1 MREPLLSVIKDL
13 IDRAGEAP
21 LPVIAL
27 TDEEIAALDGDLAE
41 RGPVPSPWLDGK
53 DKAARELACQVALRG
68 LAARR
73 LVVPLGTEGGG
84 AAGGEV
90 GRGAAGGEVGRG
102 AAGGEVGR
110 ERIALRDDLRAV
122 LAMRRSAHA
131 VAFALRESDGRM
143 RLLYLGTSG
152 ALEEAISPGGLHGF
166 TVVARAAAAE
176 RLAAFADPED
186 AAAAS
191 LEPGRESEPRVL
203 ALAEIAR
210 GAEIPAM
217 AGVRSVTMVT
227 RLVFGSDAG
236 EQRLTVYA
244 KEAGVVVACPADASG
259 APALQFAEVSRS
271 GLRERLADLLSI
283 QEPAAQSRD
292 QS

>member
-21 LPVIAL
+21 LPAIAL

-41 RGPVPSPWLDGK
+41 RGPVPLPWLDGK

-73 LVVPLGTEGGG
+73 LVVPLGTEGSGEAGSG
-84 AAGGEV
+84 AGGGEV
-90 GRGAAGGEVGRG
+90 GI
-102 AAGGEVGR
+102 

-191 LEPGRESEPRVL
+191 LKPGREPEPRVL

-259 APALQFAEVSRS
+259 APALRFAEVSRS
-271 GLRERLADLLSI
+271 GLRECLADLLSI
-283 QEPAAQSRD
+283 QEPVAQSWD

>member
-1 MREPLLSVIKDL
+1 MSEQPLSAIKEL
-13 IDRAGEAP
+13 ISRAAETP

-27 TDEEIAALDGDLAE
+27 TDEEVAALDGDLADQ
-41 RGPVPSPWLDGK
+41 GPVPLPWLDRM
-53 DKAARELACQVALRG
+53 DKASRELACQVALRG

-73 LVVPLGTEGGG
+73 LVVPLGPEGGG
-84 AAGGEV
+84 VVGGV
-90 GRGAAGGEVGRG
+90 
-102 AAGGEVGR
+102 VGR
-110 ERIALRDDLRAV
+110 EFVALRDDLRAV

-191 LEPGRESEPRVL
+191 LKPGRESEPRVL

-259 APALQFAEVSRS
+259 APALRFAEVSRS

-283 QEPAAQSRD
+283 QEPVAQSRD

>member
-41 RGPVPSPWLDGK
+41 RGPVPLPWLDGK

-84 AAGGEV
+84 AV
-90 GRGAAGGEVGRG
+90 GRGAG
-102 AAGGEVGR
+102 GGEVGR

-186 AAAAS
+186 SAAAS
-191 LEPGRESEPRVL
+191 LKPGRESEPRVL

-259 APALQFAEVSRS
+259 APALRFAEVSRS

-283 QEPAAQSRD
+283 QEPVAQSRD
-292 QS
+292 LS